1 MGIQTGTIKGG
12 VIENARL
19 TGLNKEF
26 EVKIDKAFIQKA
38 ILDRAVELISQIE
51 GDELT
56 DVDFTTCD
64 LGGSFQ
70 VSLNIEFKN
79 TEK

>member
-1 MGIQTGTIKGG
+1 MKDI
-12 VIENARL
+12 R
-19 TGLNKEF
+19 
-26 EVKIDKAFIQKA
+26 VKVDKAVIQKA
-38 ILDRAVELISQIE
+38 ILDRVVELISQIE
-51 GDELT
+51 VDELT

-70 VSLNIEFKN
+70 VGLNIEFKN

>member
-1 MGIQTGTIKGG
+1 MKDI
-12 VIENARL
+12 R
-19 TGLNKEF
+19 
-26 EVKIDKAFIQKA
+26 VKVDKAVIQKA

-51 GDELT
+51 VDELK
-56 DVDFTTCD
+56 DVDFTTYE

-79 TEK
+79 TEE

>member
-38 ILDRAVELISQIE
+38 IMDEALYLMDQIDVNDIEDLDLTTTEIEDCFRIELS
-51 GDELT
+51 
-56 DVDFTTCD
+56 VD
-64 LGGSFQ
+64 
-70 VSLNIEFKN
+70 IKRP
-79 TEK
+79 

>member
-1 MGIQTGTIKGG
+1 MKDI
-12 VIENARL
+12 R
-19 TGLNKEF
+19 
-26 EVKIDKAFIQKA
+26 VKVDKAVIQKA

-51 GDELT
+51 VDELT

-79 TEK
+79 TEE

>member
-1 MGIQTGTIKGG
+1 MKDI
-12 VIENARL
+12 R
-19 TGLNKEF
+19 
-26 EVKIDKAFIQKA
+26 VKVDKAVIQKA

-51 GDELT
+51 VDELT
-56 DVDFTTCD
+56 NVDFTTCD

-70 VSLNIEFKN
+70 VSLNIEFQN